1 MDKRRGQGLLVWWL
15 LLCRPADRPNE
26 ISTPQYCKVVR
37 FSAFA
42 LQNNEDTVESSQR
55 VHRRHPYS
63 LRRSNTPSATSPP
76 PTPSR
81 SHTAPPASISPGE
94 QWRRFQSQVSS
105 YFSRG
110 GGSNGGEG
118 SSSTS
123 ASTPPPTEKSSSR
136 RPG

>member
-1 MDKRRGQGLLVWWL
+1 MEPRRDRGLLAWWL

-26 ISTPQYCKVVR
+26 IPTPQNCKVVR

-42 LQNNEDTVESSQR
+42 LQNNEDTVESSHR
-55 VHRRHPYS
+55 VHRRHPHS
-63 LRRSNTPSATSPP
+63 LRRSNTPSVTSLP
-76 PTPSR
+76 PTPNR
-81 SHTAPPASISPGE
+81 SHTAPPASVSPGE

-110 GGSNGGEG
+110 GGSTGGGG

-123 ASTPPPTEKSSSR
+123 TSTPPPTEKSSSR